1 MSEKV
6 IRLVPN
12 GVGEGYRFEA
22 DEILEKAKGK
32 GFTLVAV
39 LGKLPD
45 GTVWVS
51 ASGNLGETMV
61 LMEMAKHT
69 VLFPD
74 R

>member
-12 GVGEGYRFEA
+12 EVGEGYRFEA
-22 DEILEKAKGK
+22 DEILEKANGK

-39 LGKLPD
+39 LGQLPD